1 MILWELA
8 LECRDRVRKEI
19 GLRVRNRVNFSVKFR
34 RLVQAL
40 AYAEF
45 RNKRDS
51 MTFPVHYLFF
61 PAPSTPFLLSPFLS
75 LFSLPINPAK
85 DLRRRSQSQTPLH
98 GHRLRTPPT
107 DELTT
112 ILQQICLIAMPE
124 PNISTCQDVGMW
136 QIFVRCW
143 CSLVDG
149 GVFVAGVRSRCP
161 CSGVLL

>member
-1 MILWELA
+1 M
-8 LECRDRVRKEI
+8 
-19 GLRVRNRVNFSVKFR
+19 
-34 RLVQAL
+34 VQAL

-136 QIFVRCW
+136 QIFVGCW

-149 GVFVAGVRSRCP
+149 GVFVAGVRSRCRVVEFGSDKLP
-161 CSGVLL
+161 CKRYVRPLVHQLITFFWTGKVL